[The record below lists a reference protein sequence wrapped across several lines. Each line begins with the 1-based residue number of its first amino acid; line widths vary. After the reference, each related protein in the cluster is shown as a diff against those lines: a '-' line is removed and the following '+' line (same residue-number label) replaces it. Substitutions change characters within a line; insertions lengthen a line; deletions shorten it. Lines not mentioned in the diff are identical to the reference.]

1 MQLDFSVDPFIYL
14 FIKHLLITYDV
25 LGTTGTEGTAVDQY
39 SLWLALLELIVW
51 WENRTIIRRAL
62 TGSGVELFS
71 RNYCYFKDVY
81 TVFELTCVS
90 HGKISFLP

>member
-39 SLWLALLELIVW
+39 SL
-51 WENRTIIRRAL
+51 
-62 TGSGVELFS
+62 
-71 RNYCYFKDVY
+71 
-81 TVFELTCVS
+81 
-90 HGKISFLP
+90 